1 MVSPLGYGLEEQLK
15 SLQTEFIAAQELEQL
30 KKIGL
35 SQVIGAPVP
44 SGMEAFLNELPSEFE
59 DILSFDPKMKIAL
72 AVVKLL
78 KKRATWKGVLDPAKC
93 GLSLGIGQDIPSIE
107 NLVGGKNFES
117 ISNSKSYTEFLAS
130 TNNNNGYLNNLT
142 NPLDWISIHLAEEL
156 SLGAFQKNYLTA
168 CAASNQSIAFGAD
181 SIRSGKCDLVVA
193 GGLDSVL
200 NVVGYLTLL
209 KLGVIAPDN
218 CTPKEICKPFDHSRR
233 GTLIGEGAG
242 LLVLASEEAV
252 KKMKVEPKFELKGW
266 GSSLDGYK
274 VTAPRPD
281 AKGMR
286 LAVERSFAM
295 SGVGPEQ
302 IDYVNLHGTGTIAN
316 DPLELK
322 MMDEIYSQ
330 REGKVSASSTKDR
343 HGHLI
348 AAAGIQEMSTLLLSM
363 ENSLLPSNV
372 NLKNPLATE
381 KVDLIQGRN
390 RKGKIKFGV
399 NHSFAFGGVNASL
412 IVENLRGEK

>member
-1 MVSPLGYGLEEQLK
+1 MKPVYIIDYEMVSPLGYGLEEQLK

-168 CAASNQSIAFGAD
+168 QNLQLEREFC
-181 SIRSGKCDLVVA
+181 VA
-193 GGLDSVL
+193 
-200 NVVGYLTLL
+200 
-209 KLGVIAPDN
+209 
-218 CTPKEICKPFDHSRR
+218 
-233 GTLIGEGAG
+233 
-242 LLVLASEEAV
+242 
-252 KKMKVEPKFELKGW
+252 
-266 GSSLDGYK
+266 
-274 VTAPRPD
+274 
-281 AKGMR
+281 
-286 LAVERSFAM
+286 
-295 SGVGPEQ
+295 
-302 IDYVNLHGTGTIAN
+302 
-316 DPLELK
+316 
-322 MMDEIYSQ
+322 
-330 REGKVSASSTKDR
+330 
-343 HGHLI
+343 
-348 AAAGIQEMSTLLLSM
+348 
-363 ENSLLPSNV
+363 
-372 NLKNPLATE
+372 
-381 KVDLIQGRN
+381 
-390 RKGKIKFGV
+390 
-399 NHSFAFGGVNASL
+399 
-412 IVENLRGEK
+412 